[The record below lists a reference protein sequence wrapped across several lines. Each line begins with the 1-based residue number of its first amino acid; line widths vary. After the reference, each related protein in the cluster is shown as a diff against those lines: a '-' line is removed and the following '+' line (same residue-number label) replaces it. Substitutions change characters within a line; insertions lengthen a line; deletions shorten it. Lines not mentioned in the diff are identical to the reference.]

1 MLWRILDEAGMA
13 SSPSQ
18 VGSASLTAFHKAS
31 LFPAPHSLIALGSR
45 GLRESSQDRGWNLI
59 NQLSWKWPEVP
70 SFTVIPSV
78 FIYITFP
85 VYKALLLWASCVCWL
100 PHFISLAVLWGGVF
114 SFPFYRWSKEGSERL
129 SDFLKVTQ
137 KIQNPALPGP
147 WWGLSSNTCCSK
159 PAVNKTVSGNS

>member
-1 MLWRILDEAGMA
+1 MA

-31 LFPAPHSLIALGSR
+31 LFPTPHSLIALGGR

-70 SFTVIPSV
+70 SYELSAVVSTASFTVIPSV

-85 VYKALLLWASCVCWL
+85 VYKALLL
-100 PHFISLAVLWGGVF
+100 
-114 SFPFYRWSKEGSERL
+114 
-129 SDFLKVTQ
+129 
-137 KIQNPALPGP
+137 
-147 WWGLSSNTCCSK
+147 
-159 PAVNKTVSGNS
+159 